1 MNKVS
6 IAVIGATASA
16 FSFVANAGIKIEKSE
31 DHQISEKG
39 LENIIDSLSRDD
51 CEDLVNFNDLTK
63 ALAEDGK
70 IGSINIESVLA
81 ADPNSQISAEAG
93 VQAAC
98 CHGNCHSNCHS
109 NCHGSRSWR

>member
-16 FSFVANAGIKIEKSE
+16 FSFVANAGIKIEKS
-31 DHQISEKG
+31 DDQQINETD
-39 LENIIDSLSRDD
+39 LESVIESLSKDD
-51 CEDLVNFNDLTK
+51 CESIVDFNALTN

-81 ADPNSQISAEAG
+81 ADPYSAQAG
-93 VQAAC
+93 VSAAC

>member
-16 FSFVANAGIKIEKSE
+16 FSFVANAGIKIEKS
-31 DHQISEKG
+31 DDQQINETD
-39 LENIIDSLSRDD
+39 LESVIESLSKDD
-51 CEDLVNFNDLTK
+51 CESIVDFNALTN

-81 ADPNSQISAEAG
+81 ADPYSAQTG
-93 VQAAC
+93 VSAAC

>member
-16 FSFVANAGIKIEKSE
+16 FSFVANAGVKIEKN
-31 DHQISEKG
+31 DDQHISEHD
-39 LENIIDSLSRDD
+39 LESVIESLSKDD
-51 CEDLVNFNDLTK
+51 CETIVDFNALTN

-81 ADPNSQISAEAG
+81 SEEASIDTHST
-93 VQAAC
+93 AAC